1 MIRKILMEK
10 EDIRRTLQRIAME
23 IIEKNKGVEDIVLV
37 GIIRRGDILAQR
49 IAGIIRE
56 LTNSTIP
63 TGSLDISLYRDD
75 IGMKKEIV
83 VRKSKLDVNISG
95 KTIVL
100 VDDVIQTG
108 RTVRS
113 AIDAI
118 LDYGRPKAIQLA
130 VLVDRG
136 HRELPIQPDFTGKYI
151 PTSKDEK
158 IVVLL
163 EELDGKE
170 RVGLE

>member
-10 EDIRRTLQRIAME
+10 DDIQRTLQRMAME

-37 GIIRRGDILAQR
+37 GVIRRGDILAQR
-49 IAGIIRE
+49 IARIIRD
-56 LTNSTIP
+56 LTNSAIP
-63 TGSLDISLYRDD
+63 TGSLDVSLYRDD

-108 RTVRS
+108 RTARS

-118 LDYGRPKAIQLA
+118 LDYGRPRAIQLA
-130 VLVDRG
+130 VLIDRG

-151 PTSKDEK
+151 PTSKNEK

-163 EELDGKE
+163 EELDGNE
-170 RVGLE
+170 FVGLE